1 MKSTKFEEEF
11 VKSLLKQDE
20 GEKLDFKQ
28 KITSREKISKTLA
41 GMANTEGGI
50 ILIGISDKKRIIGV
64 DPEEERYMIESAN
77 EEFCVPRVALS
88 IDEIKLMDES
98 AADQSEESELSL
110 LLVEIKKT
118 QGPRIYCKT
127 KTGELKSYIR
137 VNDQTLAI

>member
-11 VKSLLKQDE
+11 VKSLLKQEE

-50 ILIGISDKKRIIGV
+50 ILIGISDKKRIIGL